1 MSGCTILIGL
11 KMLTVNRMLTFHDN
25 SLSRKRKFKKQQI
38 TYLLILTN
46 LTFFFM
52 VSPLV
57 VLNAIRSIDEN
68 MIKTTIVYFLSYS
81 NHG

>member
-1 MSGCTILIGL
+1 
-11 KMLTVNRMLTFHDN
+11 MLTVNRMLTFHDN